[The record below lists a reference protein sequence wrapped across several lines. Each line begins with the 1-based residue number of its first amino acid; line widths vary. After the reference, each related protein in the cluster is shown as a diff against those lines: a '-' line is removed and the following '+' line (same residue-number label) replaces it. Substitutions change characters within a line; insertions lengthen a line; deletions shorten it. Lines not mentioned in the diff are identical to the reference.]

1 MPNVATNTH
10 ANGNGKAP
18 PPKSSRTNGKAAPKP
33 PAKAEPA
40 KAAIDRTA
48 LITQAV
54 AAIAENVQAMLP
66 RQASDAEQAAAD
78 YWGASIVNQLA
89 EAWRNKAKR
98 QAVARGVLPDHTAT
112 PYPIGTSETVYVGT
126 LVTVSLKVVE
136 QADRVDVPGL
146 VADLIASGVKPA
158 LLKRLL
164 RTHNKSFAGAHIFTA
179 SLT

>member
-1 MPNVATNTH
+1 ML
-10 ANGNGKAP
+10 NGTP
-18 PPKSSRTNGKAAPKP
+18 HTNGKTPPKP
-33 PAKAEPA
+33 RA
-40 KAAIDRTA
+40 KAAPAEIDGNA
-48 LITQAV
+48 LIVQAL
-54 AAIAENVQAMLP
+54 AAIAESIQAMLP
-66 RQASDAEQAAAD
+66 RRASTTERAAAE

-98 QAVARGVLPDHTAT
+98 QAVAQGVLPDHAAT

-146 VADLIASGVKPA
+146 VRDLIASGVKPA
-158 LLKRLL
+158 VLKRLL
-164 RTHNKSFAGAHIFTA
+164 RKHNKSFPGAHIFTA